1 MGLTTLPA
9 QPLPG
14 TDLCELVF
22 DVSEND
28 SDQPLLH
35 DSTHRPETDSK
46 PRSMHND
53 DAAGC
58 NSSAALQV
66 SNRQPAEHDLQIP
79 LCELVFSNDEDSDGE
94 LHDQTSVHSKQHAFE
109 SAWTEQHL
117 QEDHAA
123 DCSNSPPDAAAVRSR
138 QPQETQPETCVNA
151 EQQARQ
157 QTEHSSEVA
166 GMELVFDCDSS
177 SCEGEAGLELDQTVP
192 ESNSEGSDSVHVPS
206 SHQQLPP
213 SLSQAVHEPSIPESH
228 IHTCA
233 SPGPGRAG
241 TLVLHS
247 YAQLDRLAIK
257 CICCLQFW

>member
-35 DSTHRPETDSK
+35 DSTHRPEADSK
-46 PRSMHND
+46 PHSMH
-53 DAAGC
+53 
-58 NSSAALQV
+58 V
-66 SNRQPAEHDLQIP
+66 PAEHDLQIP
-79 LCELVFSNDEDSDGE
+79 LCELVFSNDDDSDGE

-138 QPQETQPETCVNA
+138 QPQETQPETCMNA

-157 QTEHSSEVA
+157 QTEDSSEVA

-228 IHTCA
+228 IHTFA